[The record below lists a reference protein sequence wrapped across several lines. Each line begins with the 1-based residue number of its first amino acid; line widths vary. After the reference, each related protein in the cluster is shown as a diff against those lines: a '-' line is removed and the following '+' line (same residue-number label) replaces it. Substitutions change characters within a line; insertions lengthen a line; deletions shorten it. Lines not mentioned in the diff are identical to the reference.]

1 MFVIIGKTIMGDAV
15 FKYNGVVFALDEE
28 EEGARQ
34 FCETINQVI
43 SSQLGTDRHPRVE
56 TFDALSYPGM
66 QIITNL
72 DEALSKAKY
81 VFFNDTYYREDRFGL
96 FAGNVAMLNSHPDRF
111 IRLMFERSDAGAS
124 DEHLS
129 LASFNGLHLTPEW
142 ELNEREE
149 EKLKRLSW
157 VGFPDEDQAEQQP
170 QGMAGG
176 DDNLDVMNPSISSTS
191 DLSSLASFSEE
202 TQVKFVIGAN
212 NFNQKGARPKKK
224 MPTVS
229 TSRLS
234 CTQPWVGDNDLV
246 EDSAETPESE
256 QSGPVCKTD
265 SRQKEYPL
273 LAIVKPTRQTAA
285 QGAESENTSATTVP
299 PAYSGRNTSN
309 VHAAFPSPTDEA
321 GNRSVSST
329 SDPSSLIQQNTGTR
343 RPTVQP
349 NVTSDEDDRL
359 QWDELAEDYS
369 SLPDGATRSS
379 HNSENPAARQT
390 RSGTN
395 LTDEQREILK
405 DFL

>member
-1 MFVIIGKTIMGDAV
+1 MGDAV
-15 FKYNGVVFALDEE
+15 FEYNGVVFALDEE
-28 EEGARQ
+28 EEGARR
-34 FCETINQVI
+34 FCETINQLI

-56 TFDALSYPGM
+56 TFDALSHPGT
-66 QIITNL
+66 QTITNL
-72 DEALSKAKY
+72 DNALSKAKY
-81 VFFNDTYYREDRFGL
+81 VFFNDAYYREDRFGL

-111 IRLMFERSDAGAS
+111 IRLRFERSD

-129 LASFNGLHLTPEW
+129 LTSFNGLHLTPEW
-142 ELNEREE
+142 KLNEREE
-149 EKLKRLSW
+149 EKLNRFSW

-202 TQVKFVIGAN
+202 TQVMSVIGAN

-224 MPTVS
+224 MPTAS
-229 TSRLS
+229 TSRLP

-256 QSGPVCKTD
+256 QSGPVGKTD
-265 SRQKEYPL
+265 SRQKEYPR
-273 LAIVKPTRQTAA
+273 LAVVIPIRQTAA
-285 QGAESENTSATTVP
+285 QGAEGENTSATTVP

-309 VHAAFPSPTDEA
+309 VHATFPSPADEV
-321 GNRSVSST
+321 GNRSVSAA
-329 SDPSSLIQQNTGTR
+329 SDPSSLTQQNTGTI

-349 NVTSDEDDRL
+349 NVTSDEDDR
-359 QWDELAEDYS
+359 
-369 SLPDGATRSS
+369 ATLSS

-405 DFL
+405 ELL

>member
-1 MFVIIGKTIMGDAV
+1 MGDAYE
-15 FKYNGVVFALDEE
+15 YNGVVFALDEE
-28 EEGARQ
+28 EEGARR
-34 FCETINQVI
+34 FCETINQLT
-43 SSQLGTDRHPRVE
+43 SSQLGNGQHLRVE
-56 TFDALSYPGM
+56 MFDSMSHPGK
-66 QIITNL
+66 QITTNL
-72 DEALSKAKY
+72 DEAIVKAKY
-81 VFFNDTYYREDRFGL
+81 IFFSDNYYRKHLFGY
-96 FAGNVAMLNSHPDRF
+96 FAGNVAILNSSPDRL
-111 IRLMFERSDAGAS
+111 IRLQFERSVAGAS

-129 LASFNGLHLTPEW
+129 LASFSGLHLTPEW
-142 ELNEREE
+142 ELSEGEE
-149 EKLKRLSW
+149 EKLRRLSW
-157 VGFPDEDQAEQQP
+157 VGFPDEEQAEQQP

-191 DLSSLASFSEE
+191 HLSSSASISED
-202 TQVKFVIGAN
+202 TQM
-212 NFNQKGARPKKK
+212 R
-224 MPTVS
+224 TVS
-229 TSRLS
+229 TSRLP

-246 EDSAETPESE
+246 EDIAETPESE
-256 QSGPVCKTD
+256 QSGPVGKTD

-273 LAIVKPTRQTAA
+273 LAVVKPTRQTAA
-285 QGAESENTSATTVP
+285 QGAEGENTSATTVP

-309 VHAAFPSPTDEA
+309 VHATFPSPADEA

-359 QWDELAEDYS
+359 QWDELVEDYS